1 MNYIP
6 KYKHKVKT
14 KYEYPGGLRED
25 PSKWIAGPDPIEH
38 DKYYAWLKHKAQAKF
53 RQEDHSLTWKEWQS
67 LWPTELWLGRGRGK
81 HDLCLMQVDR
91 EGGWHIH
98 NVEVVERI
106 VYLQRAAEYLE
117 HNNAKS

>member
-1 MNYIP
+1 MEHTL
-6 KYKHKVKT
+6 KYKKIGSHKRPNAWV
-14 KYEYPGGLRED
+14 L
-25 PSKWIAGPDPIEH
+25 GPDTDIITQ
-38 DKYYAWLKHKAQAKF
+38 DKYYGWQKHRAQAKF
-53 RQEDHSLTWKEWQS
+53 RQEDYSLTWKEWQS

-81 HDLCLMQVDR
+81 HDLCLMQIDR
-91 EGGWHIH
+91 DGGWHIH